1 MEPGDVAITFLS
13 TGKVK
18 IKTSMKSQPIDNKN
32 AILRRMR
39 SFFDRTWSDELPVGV
54 FLISHPDGPIL
65 FDTGESPLCNDP
77 GYHSM
82 LSTGRFFAQT
92 VIRKDEG
99 IVSQLKA
106 QGIVPESLQA
116 IVLSHL
122 HGDHAGG
129 LPSLLE
135 EAPDVP
141 VYTTKEHWDAFGNS
155 PIHATINGCAPQ
167 HWPKNFK
174 PRILEKAQ
182 QTLGPWA
189 SYYPITKDASIVAV
203 DTPGHVPGHISLIAC
218 AKNENQDPTNFFLVG
233 DATYSIED
241 LDSEQ
246 PDGINDDPETA
257 FRSLQQIKQYA
268 RLHDVVML
276 PSHDPNTPEM
286 LNQRTVYRP
295 TDRNKAL

>member
-13 TGKVK
+13 TGKVR

-39 SFFDRTWSDELPVGV
+39 SFLDRSWSDELPVGV

-82 LSTGRFFAQT
+82 LSPGRFFAQM
-92 VIRKDEG
+92 IIGKEEG
-99 IVSQLKA
+99 VVSLLKA
-106 QGIVPESLQA
+106 RGIDPKSLQA
-116 IVLSHL
+116 IVISHL

-129 LPSLLE
+129 LPALLE
-135 EAPDVP
+135 EAPDIP

-155 PIHATINGCAPQ
+155 PMCMRSSMD
-167 HWPKNFK
+167 
-174 PRILEKAQ
+174 PRILEKTENAI
-182 QTLGPWA
+182 GPWG

-203 DTPGHVPGHISLIAC
+203 DTPGHVPGHISLIVC
-218 AKNENQDPTNFFLVG
+218 AKNENRDPTNFFLVG

-257 FRSLQQIKQYA
+257 FRSLQQMKQYA

-286 LNQRTVYRP
+286 LNQRTLYRP
-295 TDRNKAL
+295 TDGNKAS